1 VQAKAMLLHI
11 HFSLIKKQ
19 IVIIVLNS
27 CAVYNLSK
35 LIGSIFLEKFNQ
47 IKNNMEEK
55 NEDGLKISN
64 ESIPDANVGSLTKN
78 GRGAGKGVLKFVFSL
93 GGLVV
98 FVFLIAAVIFRQQ
111 QNGALIPG
119 GDGGKGI
126 ALSSKVSISAV
137 GANAFGVLSDLSAGG
152 DGGVPNVDGSFATS
166 SEDAAGSTDKAA
178 EPVAASQG
186 GSGVGGASPDETA
199 VEATYPYEPTYYVYT
214 YKGADFT
221 QNETKMNV
229 LKRTSGVSGVSA
241 SVLARS
247 LDFNL
252 FDLRKLNSA
261 KTSNLSFFE
270 DREFGYRTDI
280 DLDRG
285 AVSIYKN
292 YEKWPE
298 AYADCKGDVC
308 SGMASSTDLQSADL
322 PSDEEIIKATN
333 AFLNDYKVD
342 LSAYGTPEVNKD
354 FLNYSVKGQEA
365 YIPEEVAVA
374 YPLVVDGKSVFE
386 SYGEIDGLSVNYDVR
401 NRKVSSMYNL
411 MTHSYQSSNYE
422 AETDVAKILEAA
434 KNVDGTMP
442 MPLRD
447 NGEEAAYKKIEI
459 ELDTPFLSFENMNR
473 YEGNQNSEY
482 LVPCLVFPVKNGTDM
497 SAYARK
503 RVVVPIIKDFLNQ
516 NDGGPVMIMKGATSA
531 GSAASVPA
539 ASVDSATSSGS
550 VGGN

>member
-1 VQAKAMLLHI
+1 
-11 HFSLIKKQ
+11 
-19 IVIIVLNS
+19 
-27 CAVYNLSK
+27 
-35 LIGSIFLEKFNQ
+35 
-47 IKNNMEEK
+47 MEEK

-64 ESIPDANVGSLTKN
+64 ESVPDANVDSLTKN

-98 FVFLIAAVIFRQQ
+98 FIFLIAAVVFWQQ

-119 GDGGKGI
+119 GDDGKGI

-137 GANAFGVLSDLSAGG
+137 GENAFGVLSDLS
-152 DGGVPNVDGSFATS
+152 S
-166 SEDAAGSTDKAA
+166 SSLDTKNRSGES
-178 EPVAASQG
+178 AASSDGTATASDEAAAPTAIAGQG
-186 GSGVGGASPDETA
+186 GGGTLSYEDGVSGMI
-199 VEATYPYEPTYYVYT
+199 YPYEPTHYVYT

-221 QNETKMNV
+221 QNEAKMNV
-229 LKRTSGVSGVSA
+229 LKRTSGVDDVSA

-252 FDLRKLNSA
+252 FDLGKLNSA

-308 SGMASSTDLQSADL
+308 SGMASSTGLQSADL

-354 FLNYSVKGQEA
+354 FLNYSVEGQEA
-365 YIPEEVAVA
+365 YVPEEVSVA

-386 SYGEIDGLSVNYDVR
+386 SYGEIDGLSVNYDIR
-401 NRKVSSMYNL
+401 NGKVSSMYNL
-411 MTHSYQSSNYE
+411 MTHSYQSSAYE
-422 AETDVAKILEAA
+422 AETNVAKILGAA
-434 KNVDGTMP
+434 KMDGIMP
-442 MPLRD
+442 VPLRD
-447 NGEEAAYKKIEI
+447 NGEEAAYKTIEI

-473 YEGNQNSEY
+473 YEDNQSSEY
-482 LVPCLVFPVKNGTDM
+482 LVPCLVFPVKSGTDTT
-497 SAYARK
+497 AYGRR

-516 NDGGPVMIMKGATSA
+516 NDGSPVMIMKGAASA
-531 GSAASVPA
+531 GSAVDGSSASVVPA
-539 ASVDSATSSGS
+539 ASVDSATNSAS